1 MDEARF
7 QRLALL
13 ITGCAAFA
21 MMGAGL
27 SLYGPSVLS
36 YQRLFGLNSGDAG
49 WVLSAHWVGSL
60 SGVLVMFLFPGKIGP
75 RPGLFL
81 FAAGG
86 GLLGAGLS
94 WGLTLLGAVT
104 LGLGYGLLGAV
115 FNPRILAL
123 FGARGPAML
132 ALINA
137 VFSFGAIMAP
147 LAFTMVASNPERL
160 FMFMGLLTFVVF
172 LAAGPASRTNAS
184 GAAVGIGFRM
194 NPPILILGAFGIGL
208 EVALVGLGPSA
219 LVQSGIDETTAAK
232 LLSAFYLTFLL
243 GRIVLI
249 FMAERLPAFG
259 IFLAGMILTSVG
271 LWGCALISPAWFF
284 APIGIAAGLFFP
296 GYYVTGTALLG
307 NDPRVSPFLIG
318 VAQVGAMLLPL
329 GLAQT
334 IEPLGQRGFFW
345 VAAGLTLGL
354 SVVAAL
360 VYPRLSRAVQA
371 RRRE

>member
-13 ITGCAAFA
+13 ITGCAAFT

-36 YQRLFGLNSGDAG
+36 YQRLFGLTPGDAG

-60 SGVLVMFLFPGKIGP
+60 SGVLVMFLFPGRIGP

-81 FAAGG
+81 LAAGG
-86 GLLGAGLS
+86 GLLGAGVS
-94 WGLTLLGAVT
+94 WGVTLLGAVT
-104 LGLGYGLLGAV
+104 LGLGYGLLTAV

-137 VFSFGAIMAP
+137 VFSLGAIMAP
-147 LAFTMVASNPERL
+147 LAFSMVTSNPERL
-160 FMFMGLLTFVVF
+160 FMLMGALTFAVF
-172 LAAGPASRTNAS
+172 LAAGPASRTKTS
-184 GAAVGIGFRM
+184 GAVAGTGFRI
-194 NPPILILGAFGIGL
+194 NLPILILGALGIGL
-208 EVALVGLGPSA
+208 EVSLVGLGPSA
-219 LVQSGIDETTAAK
+219 LVQSGIDEVTAAK

-249 FMAERLPAFG
+249 FIADRLPAFA
-259 IFLAGMILTSVG
+259 IFLAGMVLTSAG
-271 LWGCALISPAWFF
+271 LLGCALISPQWFF

-296 GYYVTGTALLG
+296 GYYVTGTAQLG

-334 IEPLGQRGFFW
+334 IEPLGLRGFFW
-345 VAAGLTLGL
+345 VAAALTLGL
-354 SVVAAL
+354 SVMAAV
-360 VYPRLSRAVQA
+360 VYPRLTRAA
-371 RRRE
+371 